1 MKINSYGNLM
11 TCKAVIGINPGYFH
25 NNENS
30 CDDSFFMGYFQG
42 LLEKYCKENDA
53 HLSFVIT
60 PARVVYL
67 SEYGCPPKGEEV
79 YTLESTPDPEYVSVL
94 NVDKWVLHCKEF
106 ISQLAEGL
114 GQSTVRIVFNYST
127 AFNYGLN

>member
-1 MKINSYGNLM
+1 MKINSYGDLM

-25 NNENS
+25 NNENI
-30 CDDSFFMGYFQG
+30 CNNFFMGYFQG
-42 LLEKYCKENDA
+42 LLERYCKENDA
-53 HLSFVIT
+53 HLSFVVA

-79 YTLESTPDPEYVSVL
+79 YTLESTPDPEHVSAV
-94 NVDKWVLHCKEF
+94 NIDKWVLHCKKF

-114 GQSTVRIVFNYST
+114 GQSTVRI
-127 AFNYGLN
+127 AFNYATVYGYISN